1 MPTTP
6 TAFAETIRFSKTHSG
21 LQPRVL
27 ALYRQFI
34 RRAPN
39 FVEMYEMDVPVAIVR
54 TKLREQFERNRYV
67 EDMRVR
73 NILLAQGQ
81 NEFQETVNF
90 WKQEGHVL
98 KYFDDYLST
107 KIERK
112 PDNFVRRF
120 IKGEA

>member
-6 TAFAETIRFSKTHSG
+6 TAFAELVRFSKTPTELRS
-21 LQPRVL
+21 RVL
-27 ALYRQFI
+27 GLYRAFT

-39 FVEMYEMDVPVAIVR
+39 FVEMYEMDVPVGIVR

-73 NILLAQGQ
+73 NVLLAQGH

-90 WKQEGHVL
+90 WKQEGHIL
-98 KYFDDYLST
+98 KYFDDYFAT
-107 KIERK
+107 KVEEK
-112 PDNFVRRF
+112 PDDFVRKF

>member
-6 TAFAETIRFSKTHSG
+6 TAFAEMARFSKTQAG
-21 LQPRVL
+21 LQRRVIS
-27 ALYRQFI
+27 LYRRFI

-39 FVEMYEMDVPVAIVR
+39 FVEMYEMDIPVAIVR
-54 TKLREQFERNRYV
+54 TKLREQFERHRFV

-73 NILLAQGQ
+73 NVLLAKGH

-90 WKQEGHVL
+90 WKQGGHVL

-107 KIERK
+107 KIEKK